1 MRLTRWL
8 NQSLPQT
15 LQIAV
20 FLLYFNAVF
29 GLLFGTLFFVYGPLV
44 GVAGLLAYL
53 FGGLGI
59 ANEQK
64 WGYVLSVAVAIAA
77 VATIFIYYGNLSD
90 ILRYGLISL
99 LFDGALVALLLHPM
113 SRSHQRVWFS

>member
-20 FLLYFNAVF
+20 LLLYLNAAF
-29 GLLFGTLFFVYGPLV
+29 GLFLGTQFFVYGPLV
-44 GVAGLLAYL
+44 GVAGLLGYL

-64 WGYVLSVAVAIAA
+64 WGYLLAVIVAVAA
-77 VATIFIYYGNLSD
+77 VATTLVYYGNIGDALSS
-90 ILRYGLISL
+90 GLISL

>member
-1 MRLTRWL
+1 MRLNRWI

-29 GLLFGTLFFVYGPLV
+29 GLLFGTLFFVYGPLA
-44 GVAGLLAYL
+44 GIAGLLAYL

-64 WGYVLSVAVAIAA
+64 WGYVLAVAVAIAA
-77 VATIFIYYGNLSD
+77 VATIIIYYGNLND

>member
-1 MRLTRWL
+1 MRSTRWF

-15 LQIAV
+15 LQYAV
-20 FLLYFNAVF
+20 ILLYFNAAF
-29 GLLFGTLFFVYGPLV
+29 GLLFGTLFFVYGPLA

-59 ANEQK
+59 SNEQK
-64 WGYVLSVAVAIAA
+64 WGYVLGVAVSVAA
-77 VATIFIYYGNLSD
+77 VATIFIYYGNISD
-90 ILRYGLISL
+90 VLRYGLISL
-99 LFDGALVALLLHPM
+99 LFDGALVGLLLHPL

>member
-1 MRLTRWL
+1 MRLSRWL
-8 NQSLPQT
+8 NPSLPQT

-20 FLLYFNAVF
+20 FLLYINAAF

-44 GVAGLLAYL
+44 GIAGLLAYL

-64 WGYVLSVAVAIAA
+64 WGYLLSVVVSIAA
-77 VATIFIYYGNLSD
+77 VATMFIAYDNVLQGN
-90 ILRYGLISL
+90 GLISL

>member
-1 MRLTRWL
+1 MRSTRWF

-15 LQIAV
+15 LQYAV
-20 FLLYFNAVF
+20 FLLYINAAF
-29 GLLFGTLFFVYGPLV
+29 GLVFGTLFFVYGPIV

-53 FGGLGI
+53 LGGLGI

-64 WGYVLSVAVAIAA
+64 WGYLLGVAVSIAA

-90 ILRYGLISL
+90 VLRYGLISL